1 LLGIESFHGCVR
13 IMVFDTVCA
22 IYRRYMLECDES
34 KYLHLLGYRFPVESE
49 EKEEKVTDLVKGS
62 YN

>member
-1 LLGIESFHGCVR
+1 MDVR

-49 EKEEKVTDLVKGS
+49 EKEEEVTDLVKGS
-62 YN
+62 YD

>member
-1 LLGIESFHGCVR
+1 
-13 IMVFDTVCA
+13 
-22 IYRRYMLECDES
+22 MLVLDES

-49 EKEEKVTDLVKGS
+49 EKEEEVMDLVKGS